1 MNKTIIAS
9 LVLALSIS
17 SVNAGWH
24 ETFDTPATPG
34 AALTFTSDMT
44 WAHWGWGS
52 CAVDSG

>member
-1 MNKTIIAS
+1 MNKMIIAS

-34 AALTFTSDMT
+34 ATLSFSSDMT
-44 WAHWGWGS
+44 WNLSLIHI
-52 CAVDSG
+52 